1 MANVSPK
8 TQKALAFNAVARRIA
23 GLNDIGPI
31 CEQLRL
37 IWNARGAA
45 DIATVESELFEIMKP
60 ADVGR
65 HLKRLD
71 RAIRALDRTGRRPVD
86 WACRSDV
93 VSRVAAPYERAY
105 IKADWSGTPF
115 AHMIRMTDSPQTP
128 NVGVIRES
136 ESRPKLLDQVR
147 AHDTNAAL

>member
-8 TQKALAFNAVARRIA
+8 TRKALAFHAVARRIA
-23 GLNDIGPI
+23 SLNDIGPI

-71 RAIRALDRTGRRPVD
+71 RAIRALDR
-86 WACRSDV
+86 S
-93 VSRVAAPYERAY
+93 
-105 IKADWSGTPF
+105 
-115 AHMIRMTDSPQTP
+115 
-128 NVGVIRES
+128 
-136 ESRPKLLDQVR
+136 
-147 AHDTNAAL
+147 